1 MMIEQFDEQESEEES
16 EDEDDERRFN
26 DGKMERQISLD
37 VLETKHLNPLLLAR
51 FAWLLSRLP
60 TAISKL
66 RKGDVAAVTNFA
78 ITHAGQGGE
87 EIVRILCLNVEQ
99 PFVFSECAKEDED
112 EEPTLKYDLLGGA
125 TSQLLEKDSASS
137 LAVSSKYIVCVMFDF
152 VIKSLTPFLLNI
164 KAMGTHSGII
174 HVLDYSGERVKSYR
188 PHSASINDMC
198 FDSASEFIATASV
211 DGM

>member
-1 MMIEQFDEQESEEES
+1 MRSENNVPQTDLNNESLESAFNSADKTLETSRYEEDAKSVSSRVSDQPPNTSGQPLEQVVEHNDVGAFEEDIEERSTIKDENDSEVN
-16 EDEDDERRFN
+16 EDEDEDGDEE
-26 DGKMERQISLD
+26 D
-37 VLETKHLNPLLLAR
+37 
-51 FAWLLSRLP
+51 
-60 TAISKL
+60 
-66 RKGDVAAVTNFA
+66 
-78 ITHAGQGGE
+78 
-87 EIVRILCLNVEQ
+87 
-99 PFVFSECAKEDED
+99 EDED